1 MNRTQEEHQ
10 GDGSVAREGH
20 RYLPE
25 IDGLRAIAVLA
36 VIANHVS
43 HKVLPSGYLGVDVF
57 FVISGYVISLSLLDR
72 GNRPFRQILAEFYAR
87 RLRRLAP
94 ALGLAMVAG
103 AALIQLFD
111 PDPGR
116 STITGLAALF
126 GMSNQAL
133 YLQAADYFGP
143 NIQLNPFAHTWSL
156 GVEEQFYFVY
166 PTILLACIRRRGLG
180 LSVIA
185 LLIAASA
192 LAFATR
198 YGAHQA
204 AVYYLLPFRFW
215 EIGIGC
221 LLAILEASRRS
232 DRKSRDSMV
241 QHASLIFLVGSLFLP
256 ASWPVVATIT
266 AVSLTAV
273 VILSVRRG
281 SRAYGVLTSPA
292 AVYIGRLSYSLYLW
306 HWIVLCL
313 SRWTVGVRPST
324 LPLLLAAIGVLAA
337 LSYHLVER
345 PLRRA
350 QWFRR
355 KGFTILAGL
364 AVLGACAAVI
374 LVCQRVRWPAFS
386 GVKDD
391 GVMATTG
398 VVPGYRTKISGR
410 LVDDCALHSVQSGN
424 ETEKQK
430 RIDRCTAFVQDRP
443 HLYFVGDSHA
453 LDLFPLSEIIF
464 ARHVA
469 SVTNLYET
477 SCHVPPPSG
486 SNEDC
491 VYPMA
496 FLAELPEAPRG
507 SIIVIRNNYSPRTV
521 EGSLLPYERSI
532 EELVGALLRKHY
544 QVVYFLPAPKYYSL
558 GPGRLCSEQWFRP
571 KWALPAQCSEG
582 FSESRQEQ
590 IARRSEFTAYLESLA
605 RKTPGFLI
613 FDPFAPLCGD
623 DTKVCRP
630 IRDGR
635 LLYRD
640 ESHLTER
647 GSEEL
652 APSFI
657 GFLHDGVGWPAQ

>member
-1 MNRTQEEHQ
+1 MDRTPEA
-10 GDGSVAREGH
+10 DVSVAREGH

-43 HKVLPSGYLGVDVF
+43 YAVLPSGYLGVDVF

-72 GNRPFRQILAEFYAR
+72 GNRPLRQILAEFYAR
-87 RLRRLAP
+87 RFRRLAP

-116 STITGLAALF
+116 STITALAALF
-126 GMSNQAL
+126 GMSNQVL

-143 NIQLNPFAHTWSL
+143 YIQLNPFAHTWSL
-156 GVEEQFYFVY
+156 GVEEQFYFIY
-166 PTILLACIRRRGLG
+166 PTILLACIRRRGLA

-185 LLIAASA
+185 LLSAVSA
-192 LAFATR
+192 LAFAAR
-198 YGAHQA
+198 YGAHQE

-215 EIGIGC
+215 ELGIGC
-221 LLAILEASRRS
+221 LLGILEAGPRS
-232 DRKSRDSMV
+232 DRKSRDSML
-241 QHASLIFLVGSLFLP
+241 QNASLTFLIGSLFLP
-256 ASWPVVATIT
+256 GSWPVVATIT

-273 VILSVRRG
+273 IILSVRRG
-281 SRAYGVLTSPA
+281 SLAYGVLTSPV

-313 SRWTVGVRPST
+313 SRWTVGIRPST
-324 LPLLLAAIGVLAA
+324 LPVILAAIGILAA
-337 LSYHLVER
+337 FSYHWVET

-350 QWFRR
+350 QWFGR
-355 KGFTILAGL
+355 KGLTILAGL
-364 AVLGACAAVI
+364 GFLGACMALI
-374 LVCQRVRWPAFS
+374 LVCQRVSWPAFS
-386 GVKDD
+386 GVKDH
-391 GVMATTG
+391 GAVARVG

-424 ETEKQK
+424 ETGKQK

-486 SNEDC
+486 SHLDC
-491 VYPMA
+491 AYAME
-496 FLAELPEAPRG
+496 FLAELPEAPKG
-507 SIIVIRNNYSPRTV
+507 GIIVIRNNYSPRTV
-521 EGSLLPYERSI
+521 EGSLLPYKRSV
-532 EELVGALLRKHY
+532 EELVGSLLRKHY
-544 QVVYFLPAPKYYSL
+544 QVVYVLPAPKYYSL
-558 GPGRLCSEQWFRP
+558 GPGRLCTEQWFRP
-571 KWALPAQCSEG
+571 KWAFQARCSEG
-582 FSESRQEQ
+582 FAESRQEQ
-590 IARRSEFTAYLESLA
+590 IARRSEFTAYLGSLA
-605 RKTPGFLI
+605 SKTPGFSI
-613 FDPFAPLCGD
+613 FDPFVPLCGD
-623 DTKVCRP
+623 DTKLCTP
-630 IRDGR
+630 IRDGH
-635 LLYRD
+635 LLYYD

-657 GFLHDGVGWPAQ
+657 GFLHDNIGL